1 VKKIADWLGVVIV
14 FGYAAAAWVGF
25 GCFYTTK
32 PAFQWR
38 FPLSLQCLWPLVLLL
53 LTPVLP
59 ESPRWREQSLSP
71 FHYETTDTNQMN
83 TVLMQGRRQEAWDI
97 VEKLHNSEKDSSRI
111 SFAREE
117 FYQMTYQVSADQ
129 EMARSE
135 TVTTLFTKPSYRKR
149 MFCAFMTMF
158 ASESTAILVV
168 YNYSVLLYE
177 GLGFSNSISLL
188 LAAAY
193 VTVACCGNYIS
204 SLLMDHVGRVK
215 LLGMFDAVYA
225 RHETKFF
232 SSYWDFRLPCQSH
245 LRSGAFSP
253 LYRDRKFLGIKCR
266 RFIPLSFHIVVGFS
280 FSFPIFCPR

>member
-1 VKKIADWLGVVIV
+1 M
-14 FGYAAAAWVGF
+14 
-25 GCFYTTK
+25 
-32 PAFQWR
+32 
-38 FPLSLQCLWPLVLLL
+38 LL

-59 ESPRWREQSLSP
+59 ESPRWRKQFLLP
-71 FHYETTDTNQMN
+71 LRYGTTDTDKMN
-83 TVLMQGRRQEAWDI
+83 SVLMQGRREEALGI
-97 VEKLHNSEKDSSRI
+97 IEKLHKSEKDSSMV

-117 FYQMTYQVSADQ
+117 FYQMTYQVAADQ

-135 TVTTLFTKPSYRKR
+135 TVATLFKKPSYRKR

-177 GLGFSNSISLL
+177 GLGFSNSVSLL

-215 LLGMFDAVYA
+215 LLGRFHAYSA
-225 RHETKFF
+225 RQEADLFLVIGITGCLISLIFEAALSARYIGTENSSGLSAGVFF
-232 SSYWDFRLPCQSH
+232 L
-245 LRSGAFSP
+245 
-253 LYRDRKFLGIKCR
+253 FL
-266 RFIPLSFHIVVGFS
+266 FISL
-280 FSFPIFCPR
+280 